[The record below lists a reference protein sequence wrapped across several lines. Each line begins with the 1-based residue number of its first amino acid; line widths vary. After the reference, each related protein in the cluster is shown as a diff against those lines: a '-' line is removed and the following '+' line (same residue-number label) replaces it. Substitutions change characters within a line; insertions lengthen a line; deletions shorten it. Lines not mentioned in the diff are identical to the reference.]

1 MLTFFTLNQSWIF
14 LKILFLV
21 KHKVTTSMDQFY
33 GIAVVDDDTVIIC
46 AGDTGFFNNSKLKTY
61 NLTTKSKISS
71 VDLEML
77 PDRIVVVNL
86 DRNPTLAVSYL

>member
-1 MLTFFTLNQSWIF
+1 M
-14 LKILFLV
+14 KILFSV

-33 GIAVVDDDTVIIC
+33 GIAIVDGDTVIIC
-46 AGDTGFFNNSKLKTY
+46 AGDTGFFNSSKLKTY

-86 DRNPTLAVSYL
+86 DGNPTLAVSYL

>member
-1 MLTFFTLNQSWIF
+1 ME
-14 LKILFLV
+14 
-21 KHKVTTSMDQFY
+21 HKVTTSMDQFY
-33 GIAVVDDDTVIIC
+33 GIAIVDHETVVIY
-46 AGDTGFFNNSKLKTY
+46 AGDTGFFSSSKLKTY

-86 DRNPTLAVSYL
+86 DGNPILAVSYL